1 MARKRP
7 EIIGKGSSLRERRGK
22 ARRYLLFAASFFLLI
37 LMLSLFSSRG
47 LLSLYRLHCTEQHL
61 QTQIAEL
68 KSRNAA
74 LREELWAW
82 ENDPSRIEIIAR
94 DELGLVK
101 PGELIYQFGVAG
113 PS

>member
-1 MARKRP
+1 MARERQ
-7 EIIGKGSSLRERRGK
+7 ETIRRGSVLRERRGK
-22 ARRYLLFAASFFLLI
+22 ACRYLLFATCVFLFI
-37 LMLSLFSSRG
+37 LLVSLFSSRG
-47 LLSLYRLHCTEQHL
+47 LLSLYRLYCTEQHL
-61 QTQIAEL
+61 QHQIAEL

-82 ENDPSRIEIIAR
+82 ENDPSRIEMIAR

-101 PGELIYQFGVAG
+101 PGELIYQFGAAG